1 MKRHTVMLGAL
12 IVASAAARAAYAGDL
27 DGSRDSMRRQHA
39 VAIDLDYRFAQTPSQ
54 VKKVVANGELDW
66 VVPNADFVLSGV
78 SYPYARP
85 EVREFVERLA
95 ADFHAV
101 TGTPLVVTSLTRPVS
116 LQPRNASPLSVHPAG
131 MAVDL
136 RIPATRKAM
145 RWLEEQLLLMEEAD
159 VIDVTRERLPPHL
172 HVAVFPQ
179 AFREYAARQDSL
191 RAARRFRTVILA
203 SSSGATESLGGASQ
217 ASSGVIFV
225 AAVAAALLSLFAGV
239 KRRSAAAVVRLRVG
253 QRKSSPDGRRD

>member
-1 MKRHTVMLGAL
+1 MKRHTVVLGAL
-12 IVASAAARAAYAGDL
+12 IVASAAARTVYAGDL

-39 VAIDLDYRFAQTPSQ
+39 VAVDLDYRFAQTPSQ
-54 VKKVVANGELDW
+54 LNQVVANGGLEW

-78 SYPYARP
+78 SYPYARA
-85 EVREFVERLA
+85 EVREFIERLA
-95 ADFHAV
+95 ANFHAM
-101 TGTPLVVTSLTRPVS
+101 TGTVLVVTSLTRPVS

-131 MAVDL
+131 MAVDF
-136 RIPATRKAM
+136 RIPATRKAV

-191 RAARRFRTVILA
+191 SAARQFPTVILA
-203 SSSGATESLGGASQ
+203 SSSGIDASLGGASQ
-217 ASSGVIFV
+217 ASSSLIFI

-239 KRRSAAAVVRLRVG
+239 KRRSAAAVVRLRLG
-253 QRKSSPDGRRD
+253 QRPSSTNGHRN